1 MTLCVDGML
10 SVRRHVSIIETED
23 RSTAKYYK
31 YYVLRTH
38 LMMATSM
45 TDQEILNS
53 ALMSIP
59 SRSERNE
66 QAVLVSTFVEAG
78 TLFRRLSSVDNQI
91 IYGRRGTGKTH
102 TLHYLASERTN
113 QDHLSIYCDLNALGS
128 ATSVYAD
135 TTLSLPQRATTLLRD
150 LLVTLHEELRR
161 AILKDAQRLEFHAC
175 SQGLSDLLD
184 QINEVQVVGE
194 TETTN
199 QHDERRR
206 TAEKLGASAAL
217 TPTSVKLG
225 ASAEQSTE
233 AENKQAT
240 TIRQKGIASY
250 HIKFGGVNAAFRTLA
265 NALPIRR
272 VWVLLDEWSS
282 VPLDLQPY
290 LADLLRRC
298 LFNIPKLIVKI
309 AALEY
314 RSNFRISTG
323 QGTYIGLEVGAEM
336 TSIVN
341 VDDYL
346 VFDNDESKARDFYT
360 ALFAKHVKAS
370 GTLTERL
377 AKFTSD
383 QLVNAIFT
391 QRNAFDELVMAAE
404 GVPRD
409 AINIASLAAQQ
420 ADDRKLS
427 IPYVKKAAR
436 QWFLN
441 AKRAA
446 VDDPTLQALLNW
458 IVDRVIG
465 ERKARAFL
473 VKTGTKSERIDALF
487 DSRVLHVSKRD
498 ISQPDGSASPARY
511 DAFKLDYGCYVHL
524 MATRQLSSTTGS
536 DGEDYVAVP
545 ADDYRAVRRAVL
557 DVAEFEASLPGT
569 QN

>member
-1 MTLCVDGML
+1 
-10 SVRRHVSIIETED
+10 
-23 RSTAKYYK
+23 
-31 YYVLRTH
+31 
-38 LMMATSM
+38 M
-45 TDQEILNS
+45 TDQSILNS

-102 TLHYLASERTN
+102 TLHYLGSQRNN
-113 QDHLSIYCDLNALGS
+113 QDNLSVYCDLNALGS

-135 TTLSLPQRATTLLRD
+135 ATLTLPHRATTLLRD

-161 AILKDAQRLEFHAC
+161 AISKDSQRLALHAC

-199 QHDERRR
+199 QHDERRKV
-206 TAEKLGASAAL
+206 ADKFGASAEL
-217 TPTSVKLG
+217 TLTSAKIG
-225 ASAEQSTE
+225 TSGEQSTE
-233 AENKQAT
+233 AEDKQAT
-240 TIRQKGIASY
+240 TVRQKGVARY
-250 HIKFGGVNAAFRTLA
+250 HIKFGGVNAAFRALA
-265 NALPIRR
+265 AALPIKRI
-272 VWVLLDEWSS
+272 WVLLDEWSS
-282 VPLDLQPY
+282 VPLELQPY

-298 LFNIPKLIVKI
+298 LFNIPKLTIKI

-314 RSNFRISTG
+314 RSTFRISTG
-323 QGTYIGLEVGAEM
+323 QGNYIGLEVGAEM

-360 ALFAKHVKAS
+360 ALFTKHVQAT

-377 AKFTSD
+377 LKFSPD
-383 QLVNAIFT
+383 QLINSVFT

-427 IPYVKKAAR
+427 IPYIKKAAR

-446 VDDPTLQALLNW
+446 VDDADLQALLNW

-473 VKTGTKSERIDALF
+473 VKTGTKSDRIDALF

-498 ISQPDGSASPARY
+498 ISQPDGSATPARY

-524 MATRQLSSTTGS
+524 MATRQLSQTTGA
-536 DGEDYVAVP
+536 DGEDYVSVP
-545 ADDYRAVRRAVL
+545 VDDYRAVRRAVL
-557 DVAEFEASLPGT
+557 DITEFEASLPASP
-569 QN
+569 N